1 MKKKNMLM
9 FLSLLLTITLITTGC
24 GKEIEIKNGAKVA
37 VSTNNDKFTATEYY
51 NEIKKDN
58 ISKLV
63 NMIDKSILE
72 KKYKTDSEED
82 ESVKKQIDQIKQYY
96 GSNESTYKIILQ
108 SYFGVSSENELED
121 SLRLEYKR
129 NKAVK
134 EYINK
139 NLKDDEIKK
148 YYNENTY
155 GQVKASHILISA
167 DVDSKATDEEKTKAE
182 EKAKKKAEK
191 IISELKDGK
200 DFSKLAKKYS
210 KDSATASKG
219 GDLGYFDLD
228 DMVEEFSNAVKEL
241 KVDEYTK
248 EPVKTN
254 YGYHIILK
262 TGEKDKPKLSKVK
275 KDIKDK
281 LTTEKLDSSST
292 IYYETLMDI
301 REENKVKWNDDTLK
315 KAYEDY
321 MKNLMEQAKKQA
333 ESSSSST
340 SSAS

>member
-96 GSNESTYKIILQ
+96 GSNESTYKSILQ

-167 DVDSKATDEEKTKAE
+167 DVDSKATDE
-182 EKAKKKAEK
+182 
-191 IISELKDGK
+191 
-200 DFSKLAKKYS
+200 
-210 KDSATASKG
+210 
-219 GDLGYFDLD
+219 
-228 DMVEEFSNAVKEL
+228 
-241 KVDEYTK
+241 
-248 EPVKTN
+248 
-254 YGYHIILK
+254 
-262 TGEKDKPKLSKVK
+262 
-275 KDIKDK
+275 
-281 LTTEKLDSSST
+281 
-292 IYYETLMDI
+292 
-301 REENKVKWNDDTLK
+301 
-315 KAYEDY
+315 
-321 MKNLMEQAKKQA
+321 
-333 ESSSSST
+333 
-340 SSAS
+340 

>member
-1 MKKKNMLM
+1 MYMPP
-9 FLSLLLTITLITTGC
+9 
-24 GKEIEIKNGAKVA
+24 
-37 VSTNNDKFTATEYY
+37 
-51 NEIKKDN
+51 
-58 ISKLV
+58 
-63 NMIDKSILE
+63 
-72 KKYKTDSEED
+72 
-82 ESVKKQIDQIKQYY
+82 
-96 GSNESTYKIILQ
+96 Q
-108 SYFGVSSENELED
+108 SYL
-121 SLRLEYKR
+121 
-129 NKAVK
+129 
-134 EYINK
+134 
-139 NLKDDEIKK
+139 
-148 YYNENTY
+148 
-155 GQVKASHILISA
+155 
-167 DVDSKATDEEKTKAE
+167 
-182 EKAKKKAEK
+182 
-191 IISELKDGK
+191 
-200 DFSKLAKKYS
+200 
-210 KDSATASKG
+210 
-219 GDLGYFDLD
+219 
-228 DMVEEFSNAVKEL
+228 SNALIIFFSCSLTALNVQ
-241 KVDEYTK
+241 K

>member
-1 MKKKNMLM
+1 MWYNNSNKNSTTTDLDFCKSTASVWQIVGWVFMIVKIVLPI
-9 FLSLLLTITLITTGC
+9 LL
-24 GKEIEIKNGAKVA
+24 
-37 VSTNNDKFTATEYY
+37 
-51 NEIKKDN
+51 
-58 ISKLV
+58 
-63 NMIDKSILE
+63 
-72 KKYKTDSEED
+72 
-82 ESVKKQIDQIKQYY
+82 
-96 GSNESTYKIILQ
+96 II
-108 SYFGVSSENELED
+108 FGVMDFS
-121 SLRLEYKR
+121 
-129 NKAVK
+129 KAVMAS
-134 EYINK
+134 
-139 NLKDDEIKK
+139 KDDEIKK

-155 GQVKASHILISA
+155 GQVKASHILITP

-200 DFSKLAKKYS
+200 EFSKLAKKYS

-228 DMVEEFSNAVKEL
+228 DMVEEFSNAVKDL
-241 KVDEYTK
+241 KVDDYTK